1 MTLYQEIEHQIM
13 LWGHDGTKTAGF
25 LTRKIMKLIE
35 EENKKEIRDI
45 KIDLVFSDAAEEW
58 VFEKNGQKWS
68 NNDDTAG
75 SFIEGAK
82 WVLDKM
88 NKKQKK

>member
-13 LWGHDGTKTAGF
+13 LWGHDGTKTAGS

-45 KIDLVFSDAAEEW
+45 KIDLVF
-58 VFEKNGQKWS
+58 EKNGQKWS
-68 NNDDTAG
+68 NNDDTAGDNFG

-88 NKKQKK
+88 NKKQEK

>member
-13 LWGHDGTKTAGF
+13 LWGHDGTKTAGS

-45 KIDLVFSDAAEEW
+45 KIDLVFNEAAEEW
-58 VFEKNGQKWS
+58 LFES
-68 NNDDTAG
+68 EEHNNEI

-82 WVLDKM
+82 WVLEQIKK
-88 NKKQKK
+88 NKS

>member
-13 LWGHDGTKTAGF
+13 LWGHDGTKTAGS

-45 KIDLVFSDAAEEW
+45 KIDLVFNEAAEEW
-58 VFEKNGQKWS
+58 LFES
-68 NNDDTAG
+68 EEHNNEI

-82 WVLDKM
+82 WVLNQM
-88 NKKQKK
+88 NKNKS

>member
-1 MTLYQEIEHQIM
+1 MTLYQEIENQIM
-13 LWGHDGTKTAGF
+13 IWGHDGTKTAGS

-35 EENKKEIRDI
+35 EENKKELREI
-45 KIDLVFSDAAEEW
+45 KIDL

-68 NNDDTAG
+68 NNDDTAGDNFG

>member
-1 MTLYQEIEHQIM
+1 MTLYQEIENQIM
-13 LWGHDGTKTAGF
+13 IWGHDGTKTAGS

-45 KIDLVFSDAAEEW
+45 KIDLLLREAAEEW
-58 VFEKNGQKWS
+58 LFES
-68 NNDDTAG
+68 EEHNNEL

-82 WVLDKM
+82 WMLEQI
-88 NKKQKK
+88 NKKTNER